1 MAAYREDVLPKLH
14 LSLPVR
20 DLESART
27 FYVEV
32 LGCAPG
38 RQREGWADVDF
49 YGCQLTLQERPE
61 EVPETPGKRHF
72 GVTLDRADWDALV
85 ARLEQGGAAWMAE
98 PSTSYAGTEREQTKA
113 YLADPSGNVIELK
126 TYAHLE
132 AALRD

>member
-1 MAAYREDVLPKLH
+1 MLPKLH

-20 DLESART
+20 DLEQART
-27 FYVEV
+27 FYVDV

-38 RQREGWADVDF
+38 RVRGEWADVDF

-72 GVTLDRADWDALV
+72 GLTLDRADWEALV
-85 ARLEQGGAAWMAE
+85 ARVERSGARRLEE
-98 PSTSYAGTEREQTKA
+98 PSTSYAGTDREQTKA

-126 TYAHLE
+126 TYADVE